1 MLRTINFMGVRN
13 VAFGVTVLLT
23 VLALFS
29 WFHKGLNY
37 GLDFTGGTLIELTY
51 EKPADVTLV
60 RNELVKAGYH
70 EAVVQS
76 FGATTDLLV
85 RMPGEDPQLGHQ
97 VAEALQKVGGDNPAS
112 VKRVEFVGPQV
123 GEELRDQ
130 GGLGM
135 LMALVGIMI
144 YLAFRF
150 QWKFGVGA
158 IVSLIH
164 DVVVT
169 VGILAYF
176 QITFDL
182 TVLAAVLAIIG
193 YSLNDTIVVFD
204 RVRENFRVLRKAT
217 LIENIN
223 ISTTQTLLRT
233 MATSI
238 STLLAIAALMIFG
251 GDNLWGFSLALFIG
265 VLAGTYSS
273 IYIANVVLIWL
284 NLNSEDLIPPA
295 VPTRRSTTV
304 LDGRL
309 LIRSYKKGASIEL
322 APFFLLQGWV

>member
-295 VPTRRSTTV
+295 VTDKEVDDRP
-304 LDGRL
+304 
-309 LIRSYKKGASIEL
+309 
-322 APFFLLQGWV
+322 

>member
-13 VAFGVTVLLT
+13 VAFGFTMLLT

-51 EKPADVTLV
+51 EKPADVSLV

-70 EAVVQS
+70 EAIVQS

-164 DVVVT
+164 DVIVT

-238 STLLAIAALMIFG
+238 STLLAIAALMVFG
-251 GDNLWGFSLALFIG
+251 GDNLWGFSLSLFIG

-295 VPTRRSTTV
+295 TTGKEV
-304 LDGRL
+304 DDR
-309 LIRSYKKGASIEL
+309 
-322 APFFLLQGWV
+322 P

>member
-1 MLRTINFMGVRN
+1 MLRTLNFMGVRN

-29 WFHKGLNY
+29 MFHKGMNY

-51 EKPADVTLV
+51 EKPADLTKV
-60 RNELVKAGYH
+60 RNELVSAGFH
-70 EAVVQS
+70 DAVVQS

-85 RMPGEDPQLGHQ
+85 RMPGDDPLLGNK
-97 VAEALQKVGGDNPAS
+97 VAAALGQADTSNPA
-112 VKRVEFVGPQV
+112 VIKRVEFVGPQV

-135 LMALVGIMI
+135 LMALGGIML

-150 QWKFGVGA
+150 QWKFAVGA
-158 IVSLIH
+158 IVSLVH
-164 DVVVT
+164 DVIVT
-169 VGILAYF
+169 MGVLSWF

-204 RVRENFRVLRKAT
+204 RVRENFRVLRKAS
-217 LIENIN
+217 LIDNIN

-238 STLLAIAALMIFG
+238 STLLAIAALLLFG
-251 GDNLWGFSLALFIG
+251 GDNLWGFSIALFVG

-284 NLNSEDLIPPA
+284 NLSAEDLIPPA
-295 VPTRRSTTV
+295 
-304 LDGRL
+304 
-309 LIRSYKKGASIEL
+309 ASEKEVDDR
-322 APFFLLQGWV
+322 P

>member
-29 WFHKGLNY
+29 MFHKGMNY

-51 EKPADVTLV
+51 EKPADLTKV
-60 RNELVKAGYH
+60 RGELVSAGFND
-70 EAVVQS
+70 AVVQS

-85 RMPGEDPQLGHQ
+85 RMPGDGPLLGNK
-97 VAEALQKVGGDNPAS
+97 VAAALVEADTSNPA
-112 VKRVEFVGPQV
+112 VIKRVEFVGPQV

-130 GGLGM
+130 GGIGM
-135 LMALVGIMI
+135 MMALGGIML

-150 QWKFGVGA
+150 QWKFAVGA
-158 IVSLIH
+158 IVSLVH
-164 DVVVT
+164 DVIVT
-169 VGILAYF
+169 MGVLSFF

-204 RVRENFRVLRKAT
+204 RVRENFRVLRKAS
-217 LIENIN
+217 LVENIN

-233 MATSI
+233 VATSV
-238 STLLAIAALMIFG
+238 STLLAIAALLIFG
-251 GDNLWGFSLALFIG
+251 GDNLWGFSIALLVG

-284 NLNSEDLIPPA
+284 NLSAEDLIPPA
-295 VPTRRSTTV
+295 
-304 LDGRL
+304 
-309 LIRSYKKGASIEL
+309 ASEKEIDDR
-322 APFFLLQGWV
+322 P

>member
-13 VAFGVTVLLT
+13 IAFGATVLLT

-70 EAVVQS
+70 EAIVQS

-295 VPTRRSTTV
+295 STGKEV
-304 LDGRL
+304 DDR
-309 LIRSYKKGASIEL
+309 
-322 APFFLLQGWV
+322 P

>member
-1 MLRTINFMGVRN
+1 MKRTINFMGVRN
-13 VAFGVTVLLT
+13 IAFAVTMLLT
-23 VLALFS
+23 VVALFS
-29 WFHKGLNY
+29 WFYKGLNF

-51 EKPADVTLV
+51 ERPADLHKV
-60 RNELVKAGYH
+60 REELVASGYT

-85 RMPGEDPQLGHQ
+85 RMPGEDPQLGSQ
-97 VAEALQKVGGDNPAS
+97 VAEALRKTGADNPVT

-135 LMALVGIMI
+135 LLALGGVLV

-150 QWKFGVGA
+150 QWKFAVGA
-158 IVSLIH
+158 IISLIH

-169 VGILAYF
+169 MGILSFF
-176 QITFDL
+176 QVTFDL

-204 RVRENFRVLRKAT
+204 RVRENFRLLRKAS

-238 STLLAIAALMIFG
+238 STLLAIVALWIFG
-251 GDNLWGFSLALFIG
+251 GDSLHGFSVALFIG

-284 NLNSEDLIPPA
+284 NLRSEDLLPP
-295 VPTRRSTTV
+295 VTV
-304 LDGRL
+304 DKVDDR
-309 LIRSYKKGASIEL
+309 
-322 APFFLLQGWV
+322 P

>member
-29 WFHKGLNY
+29 MFHKGMNY

-51 EKPADVTLV
+51 EKPADLTKV
-60 RNELVKAGYH
+60 RNELVTAGFH
-70 EAVVQS
+70 DAVVQS

-85 RMPGEDPQLGHQ
+85 RMPGDDPLLGNK
-97 VAEALQKVGGDNPAS
+97 VAAALGQADTDNPA
-112 VKRVEFVGPQV
+112 VIKRVEFVGPQV

-135 LMALVGIMI
+135 LMALGGIML

-150 QWKFGVGA
+150 QWKFAVGA
-158 IVSLIH
+158 IVSLVH
-164 DVVVT
+164 DVIVT
-169 VGILAYF
+169 MGVLSFF

-204 RVRENFRVLRKAT
+204 RVRENFRVLRKAS
-217 LIENIN
+217 LIDNIN

-238 STLLAIAALMIFG
+238 STLLAIAALLIFG
-251 GDNLWGFSLALFIG
+251 GDNLWGFSIALFVG

-284 NLNSEDLIPPA
+284 NLSAEDLIPP
-295 VPTRRSTTV
+295 VVTDKEIDDRP
-304 LDGRL
+304 
-309 LIRSYKKGASIEL
+309 
-322 APFFLLQGWV
+322 

>member
-29 WFHKGLNY
+29 MFHKGMNY

-51 EKPADVTLV
+51 EKPADLTKV
-60 RNELVKAGYH
+60 RNELASAGFH
-70 EAVVQS
+70 DAVVQS

-85 RMPGEDPQLGHQ
+85 RMPGDDPLLGNK
-97 VAEALQKVGGDNPAS
+97 VAAALGQADSDNPA
-112 VKRVEFVGPQV
+112 VIKRVEFVGPQV

-135 LMALVGIMI
+135 LMALGGIMI

-150 QWKFGVGA
+150 QWKFAVGA
-158 IVSLIH
+158 IASLVH
-164 DVVVT
+164 DVIVT
-169 VGILAYF
+169 MGVLSWF

-204 RVRENFRVLRKAT
+204 RVRENFRVLRKAS

-238 STLLAIAALMIFG
+238 STLLAIAALLVFG
-251 GDNLWGFSLALFIG
+251 GDNLWGFSIALFIG

-284 NLNSEDLIPPA
+284 NLSSEDLIPPA
-295 VPTRRSTTV
+295 
-304 LDGRL
+304 
-309 LIRSYKKGASIEL
+309 ASEKEIDDR
-322 APFFLLQGWV
+322 P

>member
-13 VAFGVTVLLT
+13 VAFGVTVVLT
-23 VLALFS
+23 LLALFS
-29 WFHKGLNY
+29 MFHKGMNY

-51 EKPADVTLV
+51 EKPADLTKV
-60 RNELVKAGYH
+60 RNELATAGFH
-70 EAVVQS
+70 DAVVQS

-85 RMPGEDPQLGHQ
+85 RMPGDDPLLGNK
-97 VAEALQKVGGDNPAS
+97 VAAALGQADASNPA
-112 VKRVEFVGPQV
+112 VIKRVEFVGPQV

-135 LMALVGIMI
+135 LMALGGIML

-150 QWKFGVGA
+150 QWKFAVGA
-158 IVSLIH
+158 IVSLVH
-164 DVVVT
+164 DVIVT
-169 VGILAYF
+169 MGVLSWF

-204 RVRENFRVLRKAT
+204 RVRENFRVLRKAS

-238 STLLAIAALMIFG
+238 STLLAIAALLIFG
-251 GDNLWGFSLALFIG
+251 GDNLWGFSIALFVG

-284 NLNSEDLIPPA
+284 NLSAEDLIPPA
-295 VPTRRSTTV
+295 ASEKEVDDRPQ
-304 LDGRL
+304 RL
-309 LIRSYKKGASIEL
+309 II
-322 APFFLLQGWV
+322 

>member
-60 RNELVKAGYH
+60 RSELVKAGYH
-70 EAVVQS
+70 EAIVQS

-135 LMALVGIMI
+135 LLALVGIMI

-158 IVSLIH
+158 IVSLVH
-164 DVVVT
+164 DVIVT

-204 RVRENFRVLRKAT
+204 RVRENFRVLRKAS

-223 ISTTQTLLRT
+223 VSTTQTLLRT

-295 VPTRRSTTV
+295 STGKEV
-304 LDGRL
+304 DDR
-309 LIRSYKKGASIEL
+309 
-322 APFFLLQGWV
+322 P

>member
-51 EKPADVTLV
+51 EKPADVTKV
-60 RNELVKAGYH
+60 RAQLNEAGYD
-70 EAVVQS
+70 EAIVQS

-97 VAEALQKVGGDNPAS
+97 VAEALLKVGGDNPAS

-135 LMALVGIMI
+135 LMALAGIMV

-158 IVSLIH
+158 IISLIH
-164 DVVVT
+164 DVIVT

-273 IYIANVVLIWL
+273 IYIA
-284 NLNSEDLIPPA
+284 
-295 VPTRRSTTV
+295 
-304 LDGRL
+304 
-309 LIRSYKKGASIEL
+309 
-322 APFFLLQGWV
+322 

>member
-1 MLRTINFMGVRN
+1 MKLGTINFMGVRN
-13 VAFGVTVLLT
+13 IAFAITMLLT
-23 VLALFS
+23 VVALFS
-29 WFHKGLNY
+29 WFYKGFNF
-37 GLDFTGGTLIELTY
+37 GLDFTGGTQIELAY
-51 EKPADVTLV
+51 AQPANLDEV
-60 RNELVKAGYH
+60 REQLGKAGFTD
-70 EAVVQS
+70 AVVQS
-76 FGATTDLLV
+76 FGDTTAVVV
-85 RMPGEDPQLGHQ
+85 RLQGDDAQLGNK
-97 VAEALQKVGGDNPAS
+97 VSAALQGVGDNPAQ

-135 LMALVGIMI
+135 LLAMAGILVYVG
-144 YLAFRF
+144 FRF
-150 QWKFGVGA
+150 QWKFAVGA
-158 IVSLIH
+158 IVSLVH

-169 VGILAYF
+169 MGILSFF

-204 RVRENFRVLRKAT
+204 RVRENFRVLRKAS

-223 ISTTQTLLRT
+223 VSTTQTLLRT

-238 STLLAIAALMIFG
+238 STLLAIVALLFFG
-251 GDNLWGFSLALFIG
+251 GDNLFGFSIALFVG

-284 NLNSEDLIPPA
+284 NLTSEDLIPPA
-295 VPTRRSTTV
+295 VAEQADERP
-304 LDGRL
+304 
-309 LIRSYKKGASIEL
+309 
-322 APFFLLQGWV
+322 

>member
-13 VAFGVTVLLT
+13 VAFAITMLLT

-29 WFHKGLNY
+29 WSYKGLNF

-51 EKPADVTLV
+51 ERPADLGKV
-60 RNELVKAGYH
+60 RQELASAGYT

-85 RMPGEDPQLGHQ
+85 RMPGEDPQLGTQ
-97 VAEALQKVGGDNPAS
+97 VAEALRKTGADNPATI
-112 VKRVEFVGPQV
+112 KRVEFVGPQV

-130 GGLGM
+130 GGIGM
-135 LMALVGIMI
+135 LLALGGVLI

-150 QWKFGVGA
+150 QWKFAVGA
-158 IVSLIH
+158 IISLIH

-169 VGILAYF
+169 MGILSFF

-204 RVRENFRVLRKAT
+204 RVRENFRLLRKAS

-233 MATSI
+233 IATSV
-238 STLLAIAALMIFG
+238 STLLAIIALWVFG
-251 GDNLWGFSLALFIG
+251 GDSLEGFSIALFIG

-284 NLNSEDLIPPA
+284 NLTTEDLIPP
-295 VPTRRSTTV
+295 VVTEKVDDLP
-304 LDGRL
+304 
-309 LIRSYKKGASIEL
+309 
-322 APFFLLQGWV
+322 

>member
-97 VAEALQKVGGDNPAS
+97 VAEALQKVGGDNPAA

-164 DVVVT
+164 DVIVT

-295 VPTRRSTTV
+295 ATGKEVDDRP
-304 LDGRL
+304 
-309 LIRSYKKGASIEL
+309 
-322 APFFLLQGWV
+322 

>member
-51 EKPADVTLV
+51 EKPADVAKV
-60 RNELVKAGYH
+60 RTQLNEAGYQ
-70 EAVVQS
+70 EAIVQS

-97 VAEALQKVGGDNPAS
+97 VAEALLKVGGDNPAS

-135 LMALVGIMI
+135 LMALAGIMI

-164 DVVVT
+164 DVIVT

-284 NLNSEDLIPPA
+284 NLSSEDLIPPVA
-295 VPTRRSTTV
+295 TDKEIDDRP
-304 LDGRL
+304 
-309 LIRSYKKGASIEL
+309 
-322 APFFLLQGWV
+322 

>member
-13 VAFGVTVLLT
+13 IAFGVTVLLT

-51 EKPADVTLV
+51 EKPADVTKV
-60 RNELVKAGYH
+60 RDELVKAGYH

-164 DVVVT
+164 DVIVT

-295 VPTRRSTTV
+295 STGKEV
-304 LDGRL
+304 DDR
-309 LIRSYKKGASIEL
+309 
-322 APFFLLQGWV
+322 P

>member
-29 WFHKGLNY
+29 MFHKGMNY

-51 EKPADVTLV
+51 EKPADLTKV
-60 RNELVKAGYH
+60 RNELVSAGFH
-70 EAVVQS
+70 DAVVQS

-85 RMPGEDPQLGHQ
+85 RMPGDDPLLGNK
-97 VAEALQKVGGDNPAS
+97 VAAALGQADTSNPA
-112 VKRVEFVGPQV
+112 VIKRVEFVGPQV

-135 LMALVGIMI
+135 LMALGGIML

-150 QWKFGVGA
+150 QWKFAVGA
-158 IVSLIH
+158 IVSLVH
-164 DVVVT
+164 DVIVT
-169 VGILAYF
+169 MGVLSWF

-204 RVRENFRVLRKAT
+204 RVRENFRVLRKAS
-217 LIENIN
+217 LIDNIN

-233 MATSI
+233 VATSV
-238 STLLAIAALMIFG
+238 STLLAIAALLIFG
-251 GDNLWGFSLALFIG
+251 GDNLWGFSIALFVG
-265 VLAGTYSS
+265 VMAGTYSS

-284 NLNSEDLIPPA
+284 NLSAEDLIPPA
-295 VPTRRSTTV
+295 ATEKEIDDRP
-304 LDGRL
+304 
-309 LIRSYKKGASIEL
+309 
-322 APFFLLQGWV
+322 

>member
-70 EAVVQS
+70 EAIVQS

-164 DVVVT
+164 DVIVT

-204 RVRENFRVLRKAT
+204 RVRENFRVLRKAS

-223 ISTTQTLLRT
+223 VSTTQTLLRT

-251 GDNLWGFSLALFIG
+251 GDNLWGFSLSLFIG
-265 VLAGTYSS
+265 VLAGTYAS

-295 VPTRRSTTV
+295 STGKEV
-304 LDGRL
+304 DDR
-309 LIRSYKKGASIEL
+309 
-322 APFFLLQGWV
+322 P

>member
-60 RNELVKAGYH
+60 RSELVKAGYH

-284 NLNSEDLIPPA
+284 NLTTEDLIPPA
-295 VPTRRSTTV
+295 NTDKEVDDRP
-304 LDGRL
+304 
-309 LIRSYKKGASIEL
+309 
-322 APFFLLQGWV
+322 

>member
-13 VAFGVTVLLT
+13 VAFGVTLLLT

-29 WFHKGLNY
+29 WFYKGLNF

-51 EKPADVTLV
+51 ERPANLGEVREELV
-60 RNELVKAGYH
+60 RSGFH
-70 EAVVQS
+70 DAVVQS

-85 RMPGEDPQLGHQ
+85 RMPGDDPMLGNK
-97 VAEALQKVGGDNPAS
+97 VAEALQKISTDNPAT

-135 LMALVGIMI
+135 LLALGGILV

-150 QWKFGVGA
+150 QWKFAVGA
-158 IVSLIH
+158 ILSLVH
-164 DVVVT
+164 DVIVT
-169 VGILAYF
+169 MGILSFF

-204 RVRENFRVLRKAT
+204 RVRENFRVMRKAS

-223 ISTTQTLLRT
+223 VSTTQTLLRT
-233 MATSI
+233 VATSV
-238 STLLAIAALMIFG
+238 STLLAIAALLFFG

-265 VLAGTYSS
+265 VMAGTYSS
-273 IYIANVVLIWL
+273 IYIANVVLIWV
-284 NLNSEDLIPPA
+284 NLNSEDLIPP
-295 VPTRRSTTV
+295 VKTEGVDERP
-304 LDGRL
+304 
-309 LIRSYKKGASIEL
+309 
-322 APFFLLQGWV
+322 

>member
-1 MLRTINFMGVRN
+1 
-13 VAFGVTVLLT
+13 
-23 VLALFS
+23 
-29 WFHKGLNY
+29 
-37 GLDFTGGTLIELTY
+37 
-51 EKPADVTLV
+51 
-60 RNELVKAGYH
+60 
-70 EAVVQS
+70 
-76 FGATTDLLV
+76 
-85 RMPGEDPQLGHQ
+85 
-97 VAEALQKVGGDNPAS
+97 
-112 VKRVEFVGPQV
+112 
-123 GEELRDQ
+123 
-130 GGLGM
+130 
-135 LMALVGIMI
+135 
-144 YLAFRF
+144 
-150 QWKFGVGA
+150 
-158 IVSLIH
+158 
-164 DVVVT
+164 

-204 RVRENFRVLRKAT
+204 RVRENFRVLRKAS

-284 NLNSEDLIPPA
+284 NLNSEDLIPP
-295 VPTRRSTTV
+295 TTTGKEV
-304 LDGRL
+304 DDR
-309 LIRSYKKGASIEL
+309 
-322 APFFLLQGWV
+322 P